1 MPATGRKAALVGYH
15 ERTAA
20 FPIVDPK
27 ADRQD
32 CTAKLL
38 FAQSWNVAFRDS
50 DDWASTSG
58 VSHNGQ
64 FPQFFRT
71 ELMTA

>member
-1 MPATGRKAALVGYH
+1 MTAFGRKADLVGYH

-32 CTAKLL
+32 CPTKLL
-38 FAQSWNVAFRDS
+38 LAQWWNVAFRDS
-50 DDWASTSG
+50 DDWTTQWGPISSEG
-58 VSHNGQ
+58 
-64 FPQFFRT
+64 
-71 ELMTA
+71 